1 MEKTKIFRRGRP
13 FPFRRP
19 PRSWFSRMIT
29 PPIRRRPSFERLAT
43 LRAKYSF
50 PLSSTAGGRA
60 GVSVAEA
67 TLTIAKTCIGGGIL
81 ALPYAHLQG
90 GVLAVPSMCLLGL
103 WNWITSQQ
111 LLEAYEALPTS
122 ETRASRTGYS
132 AVAHAALGDS
142 GVLLLDVSVCLLLTG
157 VCASMQVSAAHLMEE
172 IVPRM
177 ALPFG
182 DSYSVLVL
190 LSGGCLVPL
199 ALLRDLSRLAVVAG
213 VGLSVITFGL
223 LVVATSG
230 VARFGMPSPP
240 QQLLELPDLSGVASF
255 FSIAAFSFGMQTNL
269 LPVRDGMVEPTRAP
283 EALTLAVIVVVGA
296 NTAVGVGL
304 AWLYAGGGED
314 VHQIILLN
322 LPPSSLPAYLVQAS
336 TAAVAILGYPLPMMP
351 VMQLLPARL
360 PPALRTEGSDGRGAV
375 AGAGARVGFLA
386 ITTALALALREFA
399 VAASLCGILAIF
411 VCLVLPPLCHL
422 RLCSCPPSHDDDGVD
437 GSRTS
442 NGRVRA
448 GVYVPT
454 RRADGRLDWLRRNS
468 SLTQGARSL
477 TGASWRPMS
486 ALFDAALVAVGVGAL
501 AYFTAAALRSM
512 GSSSPELDD
521 TVGDVSNR
529 DVSSGEYVMA
539 GG

>member
-1 MEKTKIFRRGRP
+1 
-13 FPFRRP
+13 
-19 PRSWFSRMIT
+19 MIT

-122 ETRASRTGYS
+122 ETRAARTGYS

-157 VCASMQVSAAHLMEE
+157 VCASMQVSAAHLVEE

-240 QQLLELPDLSGVASF
+240 KQLLELPDLSGVASF

-269 LPVRDGMVEPTRAP
+269 LPVRDGMAEPTRAP

-304 AWLYAGGGED
+304 AWLYAGSGEE
-314 VHQIILLN
+314 VEQLILLN

-422 RLCSCPPSHDDDGVD
+422 RLCSCPPSHDDGDDGCLTSD
-437 GSRTS
+437 G
-442 NGRVRA
+442 
-448 GVYVPT
+448 GVYRYRYVPT
-454 RRADGRLDWLRRNS
+454 RRADGRLDWLQRNS

-486 ALFDAALVAVGVGAL
+486 ALFDAALVGVGVGAF
-501 AYFTAAALRSM
+501 AYFTAAALRSK
-512 GSSSPELDD
+512 GLSSLELDD
-521 TVGDVSNR
+521 TMGDVSSR
-529 DVSSGEYVMA
+529 DVSSGEFVLA
-539 GG
+539 GGWAAQAAM

>member
-1 MEKTKIFRRGRP
+1 
-13 FPFRRP
+13 
-19 PRSWFSRMIT
+19 MIT

-122 ETRASRTGYS
+122 EARASRTGYS
-132 AVAHAALGDS
+132 AVAHAALGAS

-157 VCASMQVSAAHLMEE
+157 VCASMQVSAAHLVEE

-223 LVVATSG
+223 LVVAASG

-240 QQLLELPDLSGVASF
+240 QQMLELPDLSGVASF

-269 LPVRDGMVEPTRAP
+269 LPVRDGMAEPTRAP

-314 VHQIILLN
+314 VEQLILLN

-399 VAASLCGILAIF
+399 VVASLCGILAIF

-437 GSRTS
+437 GSLTS
-442 NGRVRA
+442 NNGRVRA

-468 SLTQGARSL
+468 SLTQGAHSL

-486 ALFDAALVAVGVGAL
+486 ALVDAALVAVGVGAL

-529 DVSSGEYVMA
+529 DVSSGEFVMA